1 MPTPPASAVAPKVLP
16 ISRNKDPTSVTDFP
30 TSTTKFNYDLG
41 KKSFVSIHDPVVC
54 ALPTSISPPPPALH
68 LDPMAVPFIP
78 FPSPIPA
85 SADIPSMLA
94 PPAISDILSVAP
106 IPAISD
112 ILLVIPS
119 PVITDIHLVAP
130 SSSPSDSIPST
141 VTPTEQTAEPCRAR
155 AGTLRRAQSYIVVWL

>member
-1 MPTPPASAVAPKVLP
+1 MPAPPASAVAPKVLP

-41 KKSFVSIHDPVVC
+41 KKLCVSIHEPIVC

-85 SADIPSMLA
+85 STDIPSVLA
-94 PPAISDILSVAP
+94 SPAISDILSVAP

-112 ILLVIPS
+112 ILPVVPS
-119 PVITDIHLVAP
+119 PVIADIRPVAP

-141 VTPTEQTAEPCRAR
+141 VTPTDELDSLIDSSVEQFLAYKNW
-155 AGTLRRAQSYIVVWL
+155 S